1 MVGGAG
7 TGDRSAR
14 YQETTV
20 GCVGLR
26 FGPSGFAELTRMY
39 VAPTARGQGGGAVL
53 LGEAERQAGLADART
68 VRLETRLDLT
78 AARTLYTKHGYR
90 EVPAY
95 THGPYAECRYAKDL
109 R

>member
-1 MVGGAG
+1 
-7 TGDRSAR
+7 
-14 YQETTV
+14 
-20 GCVGLR
+20 
-26 FGPSGFAELTRMY
+26 MY
-39 VAPTARGQGGGAVL
+39 VAPTARGHGGAAVL

-78 AARTLYTKHGYR
+78 AARTLYTKHGYH

-95 THGPYAECRYAKDL
+95 THGPHAECWYAKDL